1 MNKWRT
7 EVHIIEILTKLH
19 TKKNPKDTQMCQ
31 DMHNLQQY
39 IRIM

>member
-19 TKKNPKDTQMCQ
+19 TKKTPKDTQMSR
-31 DMHNLQQY
+31 HA
-39 IRIM
+39 